1 VAARK
6 KARRKAVEPA
16 SMGLSPAEVE
26 ADAAPP
32 EIEALEARIRAT
44 QGAVLAHYREPV
56 GGSWIVLA
64 ALPVSRVAPTPFQ
77 RDRSDAHLT
86 RLEDAIQRVGTF
98 LDPIIAVPAP
108 EAAGTPE
115 PSEGGQQAPR
125 SGARSEPQASEGGQ
139 QAPRSGARSE
149 PQASAGGQQAPRSGA
164 RSEPQA
170 SEVVQFWTP
179 NGTHRL
185 SALQRMGAKTVTALV
200 SPDPT
205 LAYRILA
212 LNTEKAHNTKERA
225 LEAVR
230 MARGLAELDPG
241 RRESEFALEL
251 EDGSLVTLGHAYE
264 ERPRFAGG
272 AYAPA
277 LKASDHFLDEPIAEA
292 LELRRSRALR
302 LLAIDDRVA
311 EIIEALKAR
320 GFESPYLRN
329 FVVARIRPFRPRG
342 KPAPA
347 PDALLDHMQKA
358 ADKFDPNKTKTE
370 QIAQTPGATD

>member
-115 PSEGGQQAPR
+115 PSE
-125 SGARSEPQASEGGQ
+125 
-139 QAPRSGARSE
+139 
-149 PQASAGGQQAPRSGA
+149 GGQQAPRSGA